1 MSSHTEKISRGKT
14 VSLSCSGSL
23 LFLAGPLPLGARLT
37 PSLPARKNKC
47 QAAESACLRTQLAF
61 SQSLFLFRARSHSH
75 AHSNL
80 RTQTQFSSPSLS
92 RALSNFLSISL
103 SYSLRLGLELSQA
116 RTRAIEAHLSLSTL
130 LPQPRL
136 STNGPRDDLP
146 KNPD

>member
-1 MSSHTEKISRGKT
+1 MLADAVGLRCRKRIPGIVFTARCIRNFPKVCPPTQRRSLEGRLSL
-14 VSLSCSGSL
+14 SLSCSGSL

-103 SYSLRLGLELSQA
+103 VLSQA
-116 RTRAIEAHLSLSTL
+116 RA
-130 LPQPRL
+130 
-136 STNGPRDDLP
+136 
-146 KNPD
+146 

>member
-1 MSSHTEKISRGKT
+1 MLADAVGLRCRKRIPGIVFTARCIRYFPIFQRYVLPHREDLSRED
-14 VSLSCSGSL
+14 SLSL
-23 LFLAGPLPLGARLT
+23 LLWLSAQPALAGPLPPGARLT
-37 PSLPARKNKC
+37 PSFPARKNKC

-103 SYSLRLGLELSQA
+103 VLSQA
-116 RTRAIEAHLSLSTL
+116 RA
-130 LPQPRL
+130 
-136 STNGPRDDLP
+136 
-146 KNPD
+146 